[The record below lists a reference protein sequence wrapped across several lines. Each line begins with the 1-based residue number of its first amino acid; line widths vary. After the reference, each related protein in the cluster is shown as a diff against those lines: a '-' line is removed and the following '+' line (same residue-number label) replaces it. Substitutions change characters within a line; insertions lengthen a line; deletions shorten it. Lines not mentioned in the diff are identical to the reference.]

1 MSQSDLL
8 SCLSRYTKL
17 TIVNEAGGTR
27 VGVLEGD
34 DKKHLAT
41 MSWHSGPDLVT
52 VLQHLGGISAQTE
65 E

>member
-8 SCLSRYTKL
+8 SCLSKYTKL

-34 DKKHLAT
+34 KHLAT
-41 MSWHSGPDLVT
+41 MRWLSGPDLVT
-52 VLQHLGGISAQTE
+52 VLQHLGGISATTE